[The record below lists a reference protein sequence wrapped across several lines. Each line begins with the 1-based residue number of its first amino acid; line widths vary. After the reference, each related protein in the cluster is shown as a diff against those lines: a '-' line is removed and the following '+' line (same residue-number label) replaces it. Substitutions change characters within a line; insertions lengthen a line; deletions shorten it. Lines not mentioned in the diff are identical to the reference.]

1 MYNYFQNELL
11 ISLLFRV
18 YKTSEHCENAHQ
30 RVQMVKHSKEAP
42 EEPKAGWFPSNW
54 SIDDCIDDYLWKQRP
69 LDLHAGERQS
79 VCGETRPLHPDWACR
94 WNQ

>member
-30 RVQMVKHSKEAP
+30 RVQIVKHSKEAP
-42 EEPKAGWFPSNW
+42 EEPKAGWFLSN
-54 SIDDCIDDYLWKQRP
+54 
-69 LDLHAGERQS
+69 
-79 VCGETRPLHPDWACR
+79 
-94 WNQ
+94 